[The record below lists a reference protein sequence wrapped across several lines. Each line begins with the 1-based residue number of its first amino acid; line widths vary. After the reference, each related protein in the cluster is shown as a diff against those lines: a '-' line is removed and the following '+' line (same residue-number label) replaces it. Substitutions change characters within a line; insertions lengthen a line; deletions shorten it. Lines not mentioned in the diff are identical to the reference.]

1 MVITLTERMTSS
13 MAIDGASSSFLDS
26 SSSIRPWN
34 HDVFLSFR
42 GEDVRQKFI
51 SHLYHGLVKKK
62 INTYIDRDLERG
74 EEISPALFKAIEGSR
89 ISIVVLSKNY
99 AESRWCLN
107 ELLKILDCKQVR
119 KQIVLPVFYCVDP
132 SEVRNQKGDFGKSF
146 DKLGDQLKDNVKM
159 LKWKAALE
167 EVANLSGFNLG
178 NRDES
183 EFIEKIIQS
192 VKSRIAYHRPLSVAK
207 YPMGKEISVQIDEL
221 SGKKSLMLA
230 ARELTIIW
238 GSGETPQH
246 WEWIPSTES
255 PVLPKSR
262 FSEVA
267 LLRKVSWLDIK
278 GRIETEILSPR
289 TKYGAYFIYSMVDG
303 FYGFHNPVKVSIR
316 LENEEEGGDAINA
329 YLNPRLWLGT
339 QEQRSNEELLQI
351 NRQDGRLPIKREDM
365 WMEIE
370 IGEFF
375 TGGHGDNH
383 GEVEMCLKEVQVL
396 HEKSGLVVH
405 GIELRPK

>member
-1 MVITLTERMTSS
+1 MPSS
-13 MAIDGASSSFLDS
+13 MVNHGASSSLS

-34 HDVFLSFR
+34 HDVFLNFR
-42 GEDVRQKFI
+42 GEDVRQKFL
-51 SHLYHGLVKKK
+51 SHLYHGLVKRK

-74 EEISPALFKAIEGSR
+74 EEISAALFNAIEESK

-99 AESRWCLN
+99 AESIWCLN
-107 ELLKILDCKQVR
+107 ELLKILDCKQAS
-119 KQIVLPVFYCVDP
+119 KQIVLPIFYGVKP
-132 SEVRNQKGDFGKSF
+132 SEVRDQKGDFGKSF

-167 EVANLSGFNLG
+167 EVTKLSGFELG

-183 EFIEKIIQS
+183 EFIQEIIQS
-192 VKSRIAYHRPLSVAK
+192 VDSRIAYHRPLSVAK

-230 ARELTIIW
+230 AMELTIIW
-238 GSGETPQH
+238 GTGETPQY
-246 WEWIPSTES
+246 WDWIPSTES
-255 PVLPKSR
+255 PILPKSR

-267 LLRKVSWLDIK
+267 LLRKVWLLDIK
-278 GRIETEILSPR
+278 GIIETKILSPKTR
-289 TKYGAYFIYSMVDG
+289 YGAYFIYSMVDG
-303 FYGFHNPVKVSIR
+303 FYGFNDPVKVSIR
-316 LENEEEGGDAINA
+316 LENEVEGGDAINA
-329 YLNPRLWLGT
+329 YLNP
-339 QEQRSNEELLQI
+339 SEELLQI

>member
-1 MVITLTERMTSS
+1 MVNH
-13 MAIDGASSSFLDS
+13 GASSSLS

-34 HDVFLSFR
+34 HDVFLNFR
-42 GEDVRQKFI
+42 GEDVRQKFL
-51 SHLYHGLVKKK
+51 SHLYHGLVKRK

-74 EEISPALFKAIEGSR
+74 EEISAALFNAIEESK

-99 AESRWCLN
+99 AESIWCLN
-107 ELLKILDCKQVR
+107 ELLKILDCKQAS
-119 KQIVLPVFYCVDP
+119 KQIVLPIFYGVKP
-132 SEVRNQKGDFGKSF
+132 SEVRDQKGDFGKSF

-167 EVANLSGFNLG
+167 EVTKLSGFELG

-183 EFIEKIIQS
+183 EFIQEIIQS
-192 VKSRIAYHRPLSVAK
+192 VDSRIAYHRPLSVAK

-230 ARELTIIW
+230 AMELTIIW
-238 GSGETPQH
+238 GTGETPQY
-246 WEWIPSTES
+246 WDWIPSTES
-255 PVLPKSR
+255 PILPKSR

-267 LLRKVSWLDIK
+267 LLRKVWLLDIK
-278 GRIETEILSPR
+278 GIIETKILSPKTR
-289 TKYGAYFIYSMVDG
+289 YGAYFIYSMVDG
-303 FYGFHNPVKVSIR
+303 FYGFNDPVKVSIR
-316 LENEEEGGDAINA
+316 LENEVEGGDAINA
-329 YLNPRLWLGT
+329 YLNPRLWSGT
-339 QEQRSNEELLQI
+339 QEQRSKKELLLI
-351 NRQDGRLPIKREDM
+351 KRQDGRLPIKREDM

-370 IGEFF
+370 MGEFC
-375 TGGHGDNH
+375 TGSQVDNH

-396 HEKSGLVVH
+396 QEKSGLVVH

>member
-1 MVITLTERMTSS
+1 MTSS
-13 MAIDGASSSFLDS
+13 MALPETSSSFLDS
-26 SSSIRPWN
+26 SSSIRPWS
-34 HDVFLSFR
+34 HDVFLNFR
-42 GEDVRQKFI
+42 GEDVRQTFV
-51 SHLYHGLVKKK
+51 SHLYHGLDKRK
-62 INTYIDRDLERG
+62 INTYIDNDLERG
-74 EEISPALFKAIEGSR
+74 EEISAALFKAIEESR

-107 ELLKILDCKQVR
+107 ELLKILDCKQAV
-119 KQIVLPVFYCVDP
+119 KQIVLPIFYGVDP
-132 SEVRNQKGDFGKSF
+132 SEVRHQRGNFGKSF

-167 EVANLSGFNLG
+167 EVANLSGFELR
-178 NRDES
+178 NRNEA
-183 EFIEKIIQS
+183 EFIHEIIQW
-192 VKSRIAYHRPLSVAK
+192 VDSRIAYHTPLSAAK

-221 SGKKSLMLA
+221 SGKKSLMLP
-230 ARELTIIW
+230 ARELTIQW
-238 GSGETPQH
+238 GSGETPEY

-267 LLRKVSWLDIK
+267 RLRKVYWLDIK
-278 GRIETEILSPR
+278 GRIEKKILSPK

-316 LENEEEGGDAINA
+316 LENEVEGGDAINA
-329 YLNPRLWLGT
+329 YLNPRLWSGT
-339 QEQRSNEELLQI
+339 HEQRSNEELLQI
-351 NRQDGRLPIKREDM
+351 KRQDGRLPIRREDM

-370 IGEFF
+370 MGEFF
-375 TGGHGDNH
+375 TGSHVDNR